1 MIRIVLGSILI
12 GVLIGTGMK
21 ITDWLW
27 QKPRLIIELSCDDTN
42 MGSFAREKHALEM

>member
-1 MIRIVLGSILI
+1 MVRAILGSILI

-27 QKPRLIIELSCDDTN
+27 QKPRLTIELSCDDTS
-42 MGSFAREKHALEM
+42 MGNFAREKRELEM